1 MTTPDNSEVRVVVA
15 LPSASQLSQDAEG
28 ALEMV
33 RAFEVA
39 DDACYSLA
47 GEEMNACLKR
57 AAQLNE
63 QRMSL
68 TRPIDESKARI
79 MDLFRGPVSVLEE
92 AARLWR
98 GKMTAYTDAIRR
110 RAEAERLENERIARE
125 ERDRL
130 AAEAA
135 ALEAANRSG
144 EAEIK
149 RRVADMVVAAP
160 AAVQA
165 APKVAGVKQRTQ
177 TVVEVYELWA
187 LACHITGVRWIP
199 DVDKPGEMRGVVGA
213 PHPELLALLEPA
225 MVKVR
230 AHGLSMGEACNTP
243 GIRVR
248 VESAIAGSRK

>member
-39 DDACYSLA
+39 DDACYQLA

-125 ERDRL
+125 ERERL
-130 AAEAA
+130 AREAA
-135 ALEAANRSG
+135 ALQAQGRAG

-149 RRVADMVVAAP
+149 HRVAEMVVAAP

-165 APKVAGVKQRTQ
+165 PPKVAGVKQRTQ
-177 TVVEVYELWA
+177 TVVEVPDLFA
-187 LACHITGVRWIP
+187 LVCHIAGVSWTQTDGGDLSGRLTL
-199 DVDKPGEMRGVVGA
+199 

-248 VESAIAGSRK
+248 VETAIAGSRK